1 MALLLSSV
9 VAAFKASL
17 GAAAGQFR
25 AVSDGDFVRML
36 QLALVDMQAKRP
48 ITRPGEVE
56 LFPYQPSYLLA
67 AANFADFAAFK
78 THLWADPAQTP
89 KPWDACWPGA
99 VPRVAAQR
107 DGTDWYLELS
117 PAPTPRQLAVWGST
131 LKFWYFARHV
141 LSETPG
147 ESTVNDNDLG
157 LLLLRAQ
164 AEAMRELAMANVVKT
179 TQMRDGYSGTPRNGT
194 PTALFE
200 LLMNEFKEAR

>member
-17 GAAAGQFR
+17 GDAAAQFR
-25 AVSDGDFVRML
+25 VAADADFVRML
-36 QLALVDMQAKRP
+36 QVALPDMQAKRP
-48 ITRPGEVE
+48 VTRPGEVA
-56 LFPYQPSYLLA
+56 LFAYQPSYLLA
-67 AANFADFAAFK
+67 YADFAAFK
-78 THLWADPAQTP
+78 THLWAEPSQTP

-99 VPRVAAQR
+99 VPRVAAQC
-107 DGTDWYLELS
+107 DGTDWYLELN

-141 LSETPG
+141 LSDTAG

-164 AEAMRELAMANVVKT
+164 AEAMRELAIRNVVKM

-200 LLMNEFKEAR
+200 ALMTEFKEAR